1 MSKSEWPFGKFRIS
15 QSKKEWSFRYNTKF
29 LRRNMNGRS
38 VKAVNFVFHC
48 KKNNSNNNNNK
59 KAKQNEKTKWLFG
72 YTHCTLFETISV
84 LKLENK

>member
-1 MSKSEWPFGKFRIS
+1 
-15 QSKKEWSFRYNTKF
+15 
-29 LRRNMNGRS
+29 MNGRS

-72 YTHCTLFETISV
+72 YTHCTLFETILV